1 MWQPRIMFLSS
12 ALHSLVFP
20 VFLAISFQWYFVG
33 PMKRSQRLA
42 AKPLVSYSLVNRRWQ
57 RRSDHESKHRIRTRK
72 LLAPPTSLSRL
83 QPRPSSPIMEERREG
98 FPDRLK
104 GVTTLHTIRNW
115 FFTTRLVLGIR
126 GHSLL
131 HFPRAFSPCWS
142 VTPCISMSLTTVDNP
157 IFIYARSKFSGR
169 QDKSPEDRLGS
180 EFGSLS
186 SFENVHYPFLTQ
198 SRILSL
204 SQLLA
209 MKEFIRQSSFYFSN
223 ILFICQGWIIQL
235 LYNPASI

>member
-1 MWQPRIMFLSS
+1 MSLRSSRSPRRSLSDDKRDDQREEIREGLNMIWRLLTEALSKLNELVSNSASQSVVVESNPGFRNSEAVAYVQPRIMFLSS

-104 GVTTLHTIRNW
+104 GVTTLHTIRN
-115 FFTTRLVLGIR
+115 
-126 GHSLL
+126 
-131 HFPRAFSPCWS
+131 
-142 VTPCISMSLTTVDNP
+142 
-157 IFIYARSKFSGR
+157 
-169 QDKSPEDRLGS
+169 
-180 EFGSLS
+180 
-186 SFENVHYPFLTQ
+186 
-198 SRILSL
+198 
-204 SQLLA
+204 
-209 MKEFIRQSSFYFSN
+209 
-223 ILFICQGWIIQL
+223 
-235 LYNPASI
+235 